1 MLRTVL
7 MVLILALLLA
17 AGLPAAP
24 QAPAQATGSVGAT
37 GQTPAQEPAP
47 EATNEPPTFRVP
59 VRVVE
64 APVTVI
70 DRHGEYVD
78 GLQPADFKL
87 YDNDK
92 EQNIHVDVTY
102 IPISLV
108 IAIQASDQIE
118 GILPKINRIGSLIQP
133 MLIGDQGEA
142 AVLAFDHR
150 LRVMQEFT
158 SDPTKIEAAIKKITP
173 GSRTS
178 RLTDAVD
185 ESVRM
190 LRSRP
195 ASRRRILLVISEVR
209 DHGSEGRVRD
219 SLMDAQ
225 VNNVSVYGVDISRM
239 MAGLTAPPVPPRP
252 DNNPPAMTPLPNE
265 PSTPTTV
272 WQSFGGQGNSIQFM
286 PVLVEIL
293 KDTKAIF
300 VDNPVEVYAKGT
312 GGDQFSFAKQRGLE
326 DAIERIGREIHSQY
340 IITYTPSNLK
350 EGGFHQIEVDVNRR
364 DVKVKTRPGYWMAS
378 VQK

>member
-1 MLRTVL
+1 MLRA
-7 MVLILALLLA
+7 VLIALILT
-17 AGLPAAP
+17 LPL
-24 QAPAQATGSVGAT
+24 APAQTPEHAT
-37 GQTPAQEPAP
+37 GQTSAPAASSGQNSAQEPPA
-47 EATNEPPTFRVP
+47 EAGNESPLIRVP

-70 DRHGEYVD
+70 DKHGDYVD
-78 GLQPADFKL
+78 GLQPQDFKL

-92 EQNIHVDVTY
+92 EQNIHVDVSFQ
-102 IPISLV
+102 PISMV

-118 GILPKINRIGSLIQP
+118 GILPKINKVGSLIQP

-150 LRVMQEFT
+150 FRVMQDFT
-158 SDPTKIEAAIKKITP
+158 SDSAKIETAIKKITP

-195 ASRRRILLVISEVR
+195 ANRRRILLIISEVR
-209 DHGSEGRVRD
+209 DHGSEGKVRD
-219 SLMDAQ
+219 TLMDVQ

-239 MAGLTAPPVPPRP
+239 MAGLTSPPVPPRP
-252 DNNPPAMTPLPNE
+252 DTLPPAMTPLPNE

-272 WQSFGGQGNSIQFM
+272 WQATGGQGNSMQFM
-286 PVLVEIL
+286 PILVEIF
-293 KDTKAIF
+293 KDSKAIF
-300 VDNPVEVYAKGT
+300 IDNPVEVYAKGS
-312 GGDQFSFAKQRGLE
+312 GGDQVSFAKQRGLE
-326 DAIERIGREIHSQY
+326 DAIHNIGREIHSQY
-340 IITYTPSNLK
+340 IITYHPNNLQ
-350 EGGFHQIEVDVNRR
+350 EGGFHQIEVDVNRAA
-364 DVKVKTRPGYWMAS
+364 VKVRTRPGYWMAS
-378 VQK
+378 VK